1 MESGSLPLATR
12 VQLASKRKKGGWGI
26 SYLVVYT
33 RTAVDESS
41 SLVVRSAEPSIFIDN
56 EAPFLIDS

>member
-12 VQLASKRKKGGWGI
+12 VQLASRRKKAGWGI
-26 SYLVVYT
+26 SYFIVYT
-33 RTAVDESS
+33 STAVDEPS

-56 EAPFLIDS
+56 EGPFLIDS